1 MFTKPCLRAA
11 DGCQGLV
18 KDSRPSR
25 LLRRKFCCSWCSN
38 RYQVERGIHPL
49 QHKSIAQRRASGR
62 KGGKV
67 GAETRRK
74 AAVLTAVKQ
83 IETLLPEELLGK
95 LTNQEQAR
103 LRLLMGLAWQ
113 RGHKV
118 GMSCER
124 TRRVRVEE
132 ARAQGLKPK
141 RRQLAMDQAF
151 LEQSAILECA

>member
-1 MFTKPCLRAA
+1 MYTKPCLRAA
-11 DGCQGLV
+11 DGCQELV
-18 KDSRPSR
+18 KDRKPGR
-25 LLRRKFCCSWCSN
+25 LAKRKFCSPSCSV
-38 RYQVERGIHPL
+38 RYLVDRGIHPL
-49 QHKSIAQRRASGR
+49 QHKSLAQRRESGR
-62 KGGKV
+62 KGGKA

-83 IETLLPEELLGK
+83 IDTLLPEDLLGK

-124 TRRVRVEE
+124 TRRLRVEE

-151 LEQSAILECA
+151 LEQARKAAA

>member
-11 DGCQGLV
+11 DGCRGLV

-38 RYQVERGIHPL
+38 HYQVDRGIHPL
-49 QHKSIAQRRASGR
+49 QHKSIAQRRESGR

-74 AAVLTAVKQ
+74 AAVLAVAKQ
-83 IETLLPEELLGK
+83 IEMLLPEALLGK

-124 TRRVRVEE
+124 TRRLRVEE
-132 ARAQGLKPK
+132 AGVHGVKPK
-141 RRQLAMDQAF
+141 RRQIAMDQAF
-151 LEQSAILECA
+151 LEQARKKAA